1 MRTVRHLLE
10 GKAPEVFA
18 IGPDAPVI
26 DAVRLMAEKGIGAL
40 LVMQEGRL
48 AGILSERDYARKVVL
63 QGRASSTTPVRD
75 IMTSQVI
82 SVGLDDTA
90 EHCMQVVTE
99 RRIRH
104 LPVLDRDAVRVRRDV
119 DDAEAGTDHA
129 GGRDKRRERRRKGR
143 RGQPGRDDEETEQ
156 HRPAAAVARREPA
169 GAGQQDGRAERHAED
184 HEPELAAVEPEAMLD
199 RGQPRDPRPVDRP
212 ERDERDGDRN
222 MRVSK

>member
-1 MRTVRHLLE
+1 LE

-104 LPVLDRDAVRVRRDV
+104 LPVLDRDAVLGVVSIGDLV
-119 DDAEAGTDHA
+119 
-129 GGRDKRRERRRKGR
+129 K
-143 RGQPGRDDEETEQ
+143 
-156 HRPAAAVARREPA
+156 AVIED
-169 GAGQQDGRAERHAED
+169 QQN
-184 HEPELAAVEPEAMLD
+184 ELDQLQRYIA
-199 RGQPRDPRPVDRP
+199 
-212 ERDERDGDRN
+212 
-222 MRVSK
+222 S